1 MRRTSSHLKKIKFI
15 SSLFF
20 ILVAVFYLAH
30 ERFSLSRQDA
40 GENFVTVISVS
51 DGDTVSVILDKRRE
65 KVRLIGI
72 DAPELGQRPWG
83 ARAKKYLETLLAS
96 SGWKVEPE
104 FDVEKRDKYG
114 RVLAYLRTTDG
125 KMINLSMVKEG
136 YAILFTV
143 PPNVRHTGELQAAQR
158 EAREKHL
165 GVWSAQGLRERPAD
179 YRREHPRM

>member
-1 MRRTSSHLKKIKFI
+1 MMRRTSSHLKKIKFI

-72 DAPELGQRPWG
+72 DAPELGQRP
-83 ARAKKYLETLLAS
+83 
-96 SGWKVEPE
+96 
-104 FDVEKRDKYG
+104 
-114 RVLAYLRTTDG
+114 
-125 KMINLSMVKEG
+125 
-136 YAILFTV
+136 
-143 PPNVRHTGELQAAQR
+143 
-158 EAREKHL
+158 
-165 GVWSAQGLRERPAD
+165 
-179 YRREHPRM
+179 